1 MTTTIY
7 GIKTCDTVRKARTWL
22 DSHHI
27 AHRFHD
33 FRAEGLDRPTLEAWV
48 AALGWETV
56 LNRQS
61 TTFKELPEAERAGI
75 DRDAAI
81 RLMLA
86 HPTLVKR
93 PVLDRD
99 GRYSVGFK
107 PDVYAGLF
115 A

>member
-1 MTTTIY
+1 MTTTLY
-7 GIKTCDTVRKARTWL
+7 GIKTCDTVRKARAWL
-22 DSHHI
+22 DSQGI

-33 FRAEGLDRPTLEAWV
+33 FRAEGLDRSTLEAWV
-48 AALGWETV
+48 AALGWEAV

-61 TTFKELPEAERAGI
+61 TTFKEMPEAERAGI
-75 DRDAAI
+75 DGDAAI

-107 PDVYAGLF
+107 PDIYAGYF
-115 A
+115 G